1 MRWWRHGIW
10 LGAVAATGAVLFVA
24 ASNGDLGKTSS
35 LTAVLGFGLS
45 VVGLAVN
52 LWRSTPQG
60 GDADDGSAPSQERL
74 EQWAERLSAA
84 VEEQWRAEWRLR
96 RLQDPYPLQVRWS
109 AAEAWLVDAP
119 DEVGQ
124 AVTAGEGTE
133 GISEVVEA
141 VPSRRLVVLGEPGSG
156 KTVLAVGFV
165 LDRIARRQPGD
176 RVPVLFPLAGWQA
189 EQESL
194 REWMASHLAVTHPG
208 APWAPKLLRAGLVLP
223 VFDGLD
229 EMPEASWAAALRRL
243 NTELDS
249 DEPVLVT
256 CRTQAYAKAVETG
269 DVFTAA
275 GVIELRPVTFEN
287 VGSYLARTGRPM
299 RGEGGERAT
308 QWDPVLTRLRQQPDD
323 PVART
328 VRSAFGTPLM
338 VAMARA
344 AYGDAGRDPAELLE
358 DRFADPDVLE
368 QHLLEMFVPAAF
380 ADSPHADTARAW
392 LSELAVQLR
401 QQTTRQ
407 LAWWRLHRALPWPL
421 RRLGP
426 ILLLGCVALVFGVAA
441 IPAVGL
447 TAPAMTCG
455 YIVGVG
461 LGYVLLTVRHS
472 PSWRA
477 PETVARVAVTAVL
490 AGSLVGAVTSTSLD
504 WTTSLPHASV
514 GPTWLHVTAFAVA
527 YGLATAVALAVLG
540 IIGEPLPSYAAS
552 GRRRSVMAAVVVFVS
567 STIGFFLPLL
577 FFVPIWVAT
586 ASALATG
593 VLVAA
598 GLRSTRAG
606 TRGAS
611 APRLQRARGRL
622 RTALVRGLRTGLLVG
637 LALGAAFGVTSA
649 TVVSVRA
656 AMSADFPAGVVHHLA
671 DGTRYVVTQDGWIHG
686 LRPNGD
692 RYLRIPK
699 PVDGVVEEDDDG
711 NRYAYTASPAQA
723 AHWDCSGR
731 CTPFH
736 GIIELRLRTPR
747 SNPEVKLPSGTY
759 VEDSDFEADV
769 PDRSYEWLFAAPPSV
784 LFGNY
789 LNLGLTAGLGL
800 GLVSG
805 LTAGF
810 HAWLVSPVDTAR
822 AAGPQATLRFDRV
835 AAITRGVTL
844 VTFGVVVGVLTAL
857 FAANVS
863 RQAEFIALILLAWLL
878 VGPFAVFLSA
888 WGWFL
893 VTRLW
898 LCGSRGLPWH
908 LMTFLDEAHQR
919 GVLRQAGATYEFR
932 HARLQEHLASSASP
946 PVPDS
951 ARPNSEASQ
960 SGH

>member
-10 LGAVAATGAVLFVA
+10 IGAVAAMGTLVIVA
-24 ASNGDLGKTSS
+24 IYNSDASKILAT
-35 LTAVLGFGLS
+35 VFGFGVSLI
-45 VVGLAVN
+45 GLAVN
-52 LWRSTPQG
+52 LWRNTAQG
-60 GDADDGSAPSQERL
+60 AETDGAPGPSRERL

-84 VEEQWRAEWRLR
+84 VDEQWRAEWRLR
-96 RLQDPYPLQVRWS
+96 RLQDPHPLPVQWS
-109 AAEAWLVDAP
+109 AADAWLVDAP
-119 DEVGQ
+119 DEV
-124 AVTAGEGTE
+124 ASAATAGEGLE
-133 GISEVVEA
+133 GISDVLDA

-156 KTVLAVGFV
+156 KTVLAVGFI
-165 LDRIARRQPGD
+165 LNQIARRRTGD
-176 RVPVLFPLAGWQA
+176 RVPVLFPLSGWQA

-194 REWMASHLAVTHPG
+194 REWMTAHLAVTHPN
-208 APWAPKLLRAGLVLP
+208 APWAGELLRAGLILP

-229 EMPEASWAAALRRL
+229 EMPETSCAAALRRL
-243 NTELDS
+243 NAELDAG
-249 DEPVLVT
+249 EPVLLT
-256 CRTQAYAKAVETG
+256 CRTQEYAKAVETG

-275 GVIELRPVTFEN
+275 AVIELQPVTFEN
-287 VGSYLARTGRPM
+287 VGSYLARTGRPI
-299 RGEGGERAT
+299 RGKQGKRAT
-308 QWDPVLTRLRQQPDD
+308 RWDPVLERLRRQPDD
-323 PVART
+323 SVART
-328 VRSAFGTPLM
+328 VRTALGTPLM

-380 ADSPHADTARAW
+380 ADSPHAGTARAW
-392 LSELAVQLR
+392 LGELAVQLR
-401 QQTTRQ
+401 HQTTRQ

-426 ILLLGCVALVFGVAA
+426 ILLLGCVALVVGVAVMPAGGVAA
-441 IPAVGL
+441 PG
-447 TAPAMTCG
+447 MTCG

-472 PSWRA
+472 FSWRA

-504 WTTSLPHASV
+504 WTTSLPHAGV
-514 GPTWLHVTAFAVA
+514 GSTWLGVTAFAVA
-527 YGLATAVALAVLG
+527 YGLVTAIALAVLG

-552 GRRRSVMAAVVVFVS
+552 GRRGSVMAAVVVFLAS
-567 STIGFFLPLL
+567 AFGFVLPLL
-577 FFVPIWVAT
+577 FLVPIWVAT

-593 VLVAA
+593 ILVAV
-598 GLRSTRAG
+598 GLRSRRAG
-606 TRGAS
+606 TRGAP

-637 LALGAAFGVTSA
+637 LVLGAASGVTSA
-649 TVVSVRA
+649 AVVSIRA
-656 AMSADFPAGVVHHLA
+656 AVSTDFPAGVVHHLS
-671 DGTRYVVTQDGWIHG
+671 DGSRYVVTPDGWVHG

-692 RYLRIPK
+692 RYLRPPK
-699 PVDGVVEEDDDG
+699 PVYGVVEEYEDG
-711 NRYAYTASPAQA
+711 SRYAYTASPAQA
-723 AHWDCSGR
+723 ARWNCSAAVR

-736 GIIELRLRTPR
+736 GTIELRLSTPR
-747 SNPEVKLPSGTY
+747 SNPEVKLPNGTY
-759 VEDSDFEADV
+759 VEDGDFEDDA
-769 PDRSYEWLFAAPPSV
+769 PHRSYEWLFAAPPSV
-784 LFGNY
+784 LFGSY

-844 VTFGVVVGVLTAL
+844 VTFGVIVGVLTAL
-857 FAANVS
+857 FAAANVS
-863 RQAEFIALILLAWLL
+863 RQSEFISLILSAWLL
-878 VGPFAVFLSA
+878 VGPFAVLLSA

-908 LMTFLDEAHQR
+908 LMTFLEEAHQR

-932 HARLQEHLASSASP
+932 HARLQEHLALS
-946 PVPDS
+946 VP
-951 ARPNSEASQ
+951 Q
-960 SGH
+960 SGPDLGRAPQ